1 MARRV
6 RRETPPGEFE
16 DPLKDYSPPQY
27 DDELERALIETHVTA
42 MQTQPI
48 TAMGPGTTI
57 EQAMRTM
64 AEREIACVLVTEGDR
79 LLGLF
84 SERDVLNKVA
94 DRFEQIKNHSVTEVM
109 TPEPMVVHDIDSPA
123 TALNLMAV
131 HGFRH
136 VPILNVDEKLV
147 GIVGPRRVSNY
158 LQAHFAK

>member
-1 MARRV
+1 
-6 RRETPPGEFE
+6 
-16 DPLKDYSPPQY
+16 
-27 DDELERALIETHVTA
+27 
-42 MQTQPI
+42 MQTNHI
-48 TAMGPGTTI
+48 TAFGPGTSI
-57 EQAMRTM
+57 EQAMRQM
-64 AEREIACVLVTEGDR
+64 AELAVACVLVTDGDR

-109 TPEPMVVHDIDSPA
+109 TPEPMVVHEIDSIA
-123 TALNLMAV
+123 SALNLMAV

-158 LQAHFAK
+158 LQAHFVT